1 VFSACAP
8 AQKSHTQISKPTVS
22 NAKKLY
28 SAVLAR
34 RVLVFYAN
42 DEEMFGCQKSSWSG
56 CHSHIEE
63 CSGLPCEEKLA
74 SERKIIA
81 DDDQEKAALVANHCP
96 AKVSIGTTIFCVH
109 LLYDLPDNVN
119 SDRWGSQ
126 LVYGDHLYIYIGN
139 DNRVRDIQ
147 RSN

>member
-1 VFSACAP
+1 
-8 AQKSHTQISKPTVS
+8 VS

-34 RVLVFYAN
+34 RVLVFYAS
-42 DEEMFGCQKSSWSG
+42 DEKQNGCYYNSTPGLNCQ
-56 CHSHIEE
+56 SHMHTEE
-63 CSGLPCEEKLA
+63 CAGLLCEVKLA
-74 SERKIIA
+74 SERKIVA
-81 DDDQEKAALVANHCP
+81 DDDLEKAALVANHCT
-96 AKVSIGTTIFCVH
+96 AKVGIGTTVFCVH
-109 LLYDLPDNVN
+109 LLYDLPDHVN

-126 LVYGDHLYIYIGN
+126 LVYGDYLYIYIGN